1 MVNPGRGTCEV
12 RRALVVS
19 LALVLTGTLFDTWA
33 WAQVF
38 GASERIRPFFG
49 RTWLEPYR
57 NYAARGIQPYN
68 ARPRI
73 EKQYDPFGNFLAEG
87 YSQWSW
93 VEHRPGKG
101 AGNRSPLDG
110 SYRERNP
117 TWNSW
122 FNWSTVSSDGYKS
135 WKWKFTVAQDIRTN
149 FTSFT
154 LRLPRF
160 TGIALD
166 MASEKNALT
175 LLYTRGYPTWRQN
188 IENLEPGPITGPLTL
203 SRNAVSPVPLFG
215 AHWQTAIGDAV
226 KLGATFVNMHAES
239 ARSKEFITQVRG
251 GLPYEMFP
259 PESIILTFS
268 DDSPEDGIGG
278 AAVFGEPIVRVIAEG
293 DSVLTRFIP
302 AILGGQRV
310 GGHWEANG
318 FEDLSFAYDMPLSPI
333 PIAMEIEA
341 TVANDYRIGIS
352 QAHKFS
358 DKQFELVPRQFDENG
373 NPVLF
378 VDRSTEPVII
388 DRAEGNIR
396 DFSNKRKVRFRYG
409 FNTGTTRYGVDLEAD
424 FSGLALSGELALSST
439 YQQFPTPRGEQLS
452 PTRDSAWF
460 INAVKTLGDGLDVG
474 LELFHVGP
482 KYGGYQGSREGYRGG
497 VLLYNDR
504 GGNNRIA
511 PLNFE
516 LPLVDDNDDGDPWS
530 DDDASNEAVSEL
542 QNNRDAGVFPG
553 QDEDRDA
560 TWDEDKN
567 ENRIPDF
574 EEPFLL
580 YHSDPVD
587 FLYGFDWNNNL
598 QVDQHEDD
606 EKPDFRYDKDLEG
619 SHLFAAYRPI
629 RPLEVAVGRFDSRG
643 IAEGTRNDVRYVRT
657 RFVLSDPARGEIEIR
672 HDTKRVR
679 DDIRNSYYTF
689 AEFPAPAGPQPDDP
703 GYDTLLMRNSI
714 ASTLWLGT
722 RYSQVLNLHVEN
734 NVRILDNH
742 QLLEMF
748 KDGTSQDDVRRT
760 QFTMVNRFDY
770 RFRFGKWRI
779 TPMFKRLTLVETA
792 KPKGSPRAAARSQSW
807 TAPILKVDYQISK
820 NTILRL
826 GQQGFR
832 LGFVDNRRTRNF
844 AAFRFRNKRDPLA
857 EFASSDFVIL
867 FQNRSFTIGK
877 EFISVVGY
885 HRQTKEFMD
894 RSASL
899 RNQRFSRLFIE
910 LVSGV

>member
-1 MVNPGRGTCEV
+1 MPLWRWSLVQLTLLAVATLLASGV
-12 RRALVVS
+12 R
-19 LALVLTGTLFDTWA
+19 
-33 WAQVF
+33 AQVIK
-38 GASERIRPFFG
+38 GTKRVHPFIG
-49 RTWLEPYR
+49 RAWLEPYQ
-57 NYAARGIQPYN
+57 NYAKSDLWYYAGTG
-68 ARPRI
+68 RI
-73 EKQYDPFGNFLAEG
+73 HKQYDPLGGLLARHG
-87 YSQWSW
+87 LLAWTW
-93 VEHRPGKG
+93 VEHRPGIG
-101 AGNRSPLDG
+101 VGNRDIRDG
-110 SYRERNP
+110 SVRLRDRSFWGEINMM
-117 TWNSW
+117 SI
-122 FNWSTVSSDGYKS
+122 SSDRYKG
-135 WKWKFTVAQDIRTN
+135 WRWNFTVATLDIRAN

-166 MASEKNALT
+166 IASEKNAVT

-188 IENLEPGPITGPLTL
+188 IENLEPGPL
-203 SRNAVSPVPLFG
+203 SGDPDNRSRVALSPQPLFG

-226 KLGATFVNMHAES
+226 KLGATFVNIHAES
-239 ARSKEFITQVRG
+239 ARSKDFITQVRG
-251 GLPYEMFP
+251 GLPYEMLP
-259 PESIILTFS
+259 PERIILTFS

-278 AAVFGEPIVRVIAEG
+278 AAIFGEPIVRVIAEG

-318 FEDLSFAYDMPLSPI
+318 FEVLSFAYDMPLSPI

-341 TVANDYRIGIS
+341 TVANDYRIGVN
-352 QAHKFS
+352 QEHKF
-358 DKQFELVPRQFDENG
+358 FNPLNELLKLQLDEKG
-373 NPVLF
+373 DPVLF
-378 VDRSTEPVII
+378 VDRGTEPVIV

-424 FSGLALSGELALSST
+424 FGGLALSGELALSST

-497 VLLYNDR
+497 VLLYHDR
-504 GGNNRIA
+504 GGNNRNETI
-511 PLNFE
+511 NFE
-516 LPLVDDNDDGDPWS
+516 LPLVDDNDDWDKWS
-530 DDDASNEAVSEL
+530 DDDISNEAVSEL

-560 TWDEDKN
+560 TWDQDKN

-689 AEFPAPAGPQPDDP
+689 AEFPAPAGPQPGDP

-714 ASTLWLGT
+714 ASTFWLGT

-742 QLLEMF
+742 QLPEVF

-792 KPKGSPRAAARSQSW
+792 TPKGSPRVAARSQSW

-844 AAFRFRNKRDPLA
+844 AAFRFRNKRDPLE

-867 FQNRSFTIGK
+867 FQNRSNYFGK

-885 HRQTKEFMD
+885 HRQAKEFMD